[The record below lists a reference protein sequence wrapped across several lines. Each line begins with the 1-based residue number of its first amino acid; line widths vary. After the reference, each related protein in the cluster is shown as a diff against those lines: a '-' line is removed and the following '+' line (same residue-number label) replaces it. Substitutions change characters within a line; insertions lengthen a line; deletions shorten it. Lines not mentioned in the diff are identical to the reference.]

1 MNLQESIRRIL
12 REETEGYKLNL
23 VKKIIYTLYDNISF
37 IKQSTFNGKPL
48 LIIYF
53 DSDDTAANI
62 ESWFDEKISRDIDEW
77 SSGNIVVCPSWV
89 ANWDSR
95 KKNADVYINT
105 ELIKY
110 DNLGNVVNE
119 SVLRE
124 ELLPR
129 VRRRIDPDEMEK
141 EFLESFD
148 YAYDLTK
155 RRKVLSTHFLD
166 ELIYS
171 TVTIMMDGFHWR
183 FVSTLPEDEFWYDDI
198 HTGLQNHYKDRI
210 IQMYNERQGINESI
224 LREEKETEFST
235 PFKRRLGRF
244 TSFVWDN
251 NVINYPCDFE
261 NFDSFIHGIHAEVMD
276 MVSDGSDTDGPLSD
290 WLTYID
296 AIRYIQR
303 YMSDDLKEYYNREC
317 VNKTLKEA
325 TESDDK
331 KDSKAP
337 IVDVILMG
345 GLDYRKGDL
354 NIG

>member
-1 MNLQESIRRIL
+1 MNLQENIRRIL
-12 REETEGYKLNL
+12 REETEVPAFLIRRFSSEDLDWLVNDVKELIDYGESLDTAIYDGTREFIKSRKFPDIYEFGPEADYWESYLRYEKPIVDY
-23 VKKIIYTLYDNISF
+23 VKKKLRITDN
-37 IKQSTFNGKPL
+37 
-48 LIIYF
+48 
-53 DSDDTAANI
+53 
-62 ESWFDEKISRDIDEW
+62 
-77 SSGNIVVCPSWV
+77 
-89 ANWDSR
+89 
-95 KKNADVYINT
+95 
-105 ELIKY
+105 
-110 DNLGNVVNE
+110 VNE

-124 ELLPR
+124 ELSPR
-129 VRRRIDPDEMEK
+129 VKRRIDSDEMEK

-148 YAYDLTK
+148 SAYRLTK
-155 RRKVLSTHFLD
+155 DRKVLRAHFLD
-166 ELIYS
+166 ELIYTTIS
-171 TVTIMMDGFHWR
+171 IMMDGYHWR

-317 VNKTLKEA
+317 V
-325 TESDDK
+325 K
-331 KDSKAP
+331 KND
-337 IVDVILMG
+337 
-345 GLDYRKGDL
+345 
-354 NIG
+354 